1 MMVFSSMQDRF
12 AAASTELLGLS
23 IDSNPSH
30 IEWTR
35 RIGHYSW
42 NGIEHPVLKFPIV
55 ADDMGNVARLYGML
69 MPSASTTRTVRNV
82 FVIDPK
88 GIVRAILI
96 YPLTTGRNIDEIY
109 RLVLALQAY
118 DNTGDPTPAD
128 WEPGDSQILPA
139 PTTFPM
145 SNQRLEDQK
154 NGAFSCLDWYL
165 CLTKPAGEPA
175 GTQAAQS
182 SAAPSA
188 SSAAAPSMTS
198 PAMNMPA
205 AAQPAQ
211 DMQGMRQ
218 GTMPG
223 QNIRYPDINYSNR
236 PFVDEMYENAPAA
249 DSQTSGTAQLTGDGQ
264 SSRGS
269 IMDENRSFFG
279 MYR

>member
-1 MMVFSSMQDRF
+1 MQDRF
-12 AAASTELLGLS
+12 AAANTELLGLS

-198 PAMNMPA
+198 PADEHASRCA
-205 AAQPAQ
+205 ACTGHAGYAAGDNAGAEYKISGYKLFQPAVCRRNVRERSCGGFA
-211 DMQGMRQ
+211 DVRNG
-218 GTMPG
+218 
-223 QNIRYPDINYSNR
+223 
-236 PFVDEMYENAPAA
+236 AA
-249 DSQTSGTAQLTGDGQ
+249 
-264 SSRGS
+264 
-269 IMDENRSFFG
+269 
-279 MYR
+279 YR